1 MPTVTLEDIVAYSAL
16 AIGLLVLAGSMI
28 KSYLSERG
36 EKESDKQRNSKRDR

>member
-1 MPTVTLEDIVAYSAL
+1 MATITLEDIVAYSAL
-16 AIGLLVLAGSMI
+16 AIGLSVLAGSMI